1 MGKPNAKYYRK
12 RWPMGL
18 HKMGALTPHF
28 HCEEE
33 ILTEKVYTLRRCK
46 QE

>member
-1 MGKPNAKYYRK
+1 
-12 RWPMGL
+12 MGL

-33 ILTEKVYTLRRCK
+33 ILTEKVYTLRRWK
-46 QE
+46 QRMKLTFITPA